1 MRVRP
6 PYSRLS
12 QRFNGFPNQLKAP
25 ALFYTA
31 TIAIM
36 AAHAISMKPRGEGGW
51 APNWMSTAGALMFCL
66 SDTVLAFDKFGDAI
80 PNAT

>member
-1 MRVRP
+1 
-6 PYSRLS
+6 
-12 QRFNGFPNQLKAP
+12 
-25 ALFYTA
+25 LFYTA

-36 AAHAISMKPRGEGGW
+36 AAHAISMTPRGGQVW
-51 APNWMSTAGALMFCL
+51 APDWIGTAGALMFCL